1 MSDTDDH
8 ELSAQDHAGFSARKS
23 TRRLRILIADDDP
36 DTLELVR
43 LALRSPRTEICEA
56 TNGAVLLQILG
67 HQHPFDAIV
76 ADIQMPWMDGLR
88 VVVLAR
94 GFDIRTPV
102 LVITG
107 RADPD
112 LQRRVER
119 LERARLL
126 RKPFGILELRRALT
140 DLIGETL

>member
-1 MSDTDDH
+1 MTDTDEHD
-8 ELSAQDHAGFSARKS
+8 GRARDQREFAARQPTKD
-23 TRRLRILIADDDP
+23 LRILIADDDP

-43 LALRSPRTEICEA
+43 LALRSPRIDIWEA

-67 HQHPFDAIV
+67 GRHSFDAIV

-88 VVVLAR
+88 AVELAR
-94 GFDIRTPV
+94 KFNIQTPV

-119 LERARLL
+119 LDGARLL
-126 RKPFGILELRRALT
+126 RKPFGILELRVALA
-140 DLIGETL
+140 DLVGETL